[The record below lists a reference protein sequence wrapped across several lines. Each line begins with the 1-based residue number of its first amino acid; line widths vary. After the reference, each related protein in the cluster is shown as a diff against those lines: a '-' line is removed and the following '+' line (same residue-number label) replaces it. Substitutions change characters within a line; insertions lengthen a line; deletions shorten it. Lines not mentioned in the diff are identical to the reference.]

1 MLDCEYDWFMGEKL
15 GKGDFLIIH
24 HPLIFDPTPKQQQIL
39 DLCRQK
45 GIALLFFHTNFDFH
59 PLGMNTSLLPLFA
72 PTTVIT
78 NN

>member
-24 HPLIFDPTPKQQQIL
+24 HPLIFDLTPKQQQIL